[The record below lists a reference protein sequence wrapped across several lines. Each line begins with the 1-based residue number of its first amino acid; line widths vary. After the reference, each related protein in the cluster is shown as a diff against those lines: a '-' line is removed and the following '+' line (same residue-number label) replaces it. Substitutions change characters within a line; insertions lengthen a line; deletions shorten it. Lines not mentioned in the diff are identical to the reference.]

1 MADGRMKT
9 WYRIRAA
16 RKTAEIR
23 IYEEIGAW
31 GVTAKQFADDLAAL
45 GGMTDLSV
53 RINSL
58 GGDVFDAIAMY
69 NALSRH
75 PARIVTHVDGICASA
90 ATLVALAA
98 DEVRMAD
105 NGLWMIHEPWTVSGG
120 NADQLQ
126 KSADLLDSIAEQI
139 VGIYA
144 RKTGA
149 DPADIR
155 EQMREETWL
164 DAEQALEAGYVDAID
179 APLKAV
185 AKADLSRFKHP
196 PQQREVPAMS
206 EPTQPAETA
215 ESVDSPPTPQEP
227 SNENPNPPAA
237 PDSASDALAPSAVA
251 KACLDANEPGLI
263 PALLSGK
270 VTAAAL
276 HQRLAN
282 AAEVRRLCAIARQPE
297 RAAEYVAAELSPD
310 QAKLRLWDGLVAMD
324 RALGE
329 IDTTPPA
336 APKKPTTD
344 PTAIARAALVYQQAQ
359 QSAGVPLSFAEA
371 VAHIAKTGVP
381 S

>member
-31 GVTAKQFADDLAAL
+31 GVTAKRFVDDLAAL
-45 GGMTDLSV
+45 GEISTLSV

-98 DEVRMAD
+98 DEVLMAD

-149 DPADIR
+149 DPANIR

-196 PQQREVPAMS
+196 PQQREASAMS

-237 PDSASDALAPSAVA
+237 PDSASDALEPSAVA

-310 QAKLRLWDGLVAMD
+310 QAKLRLWDRLVAMD

-329 IDTTPPA
+329 IDSTPPVA
-336 APKKPTTD
+336 TQKPTTD

-359 QSAGVPLSFAEA
+359 QAAGASLSFAEA